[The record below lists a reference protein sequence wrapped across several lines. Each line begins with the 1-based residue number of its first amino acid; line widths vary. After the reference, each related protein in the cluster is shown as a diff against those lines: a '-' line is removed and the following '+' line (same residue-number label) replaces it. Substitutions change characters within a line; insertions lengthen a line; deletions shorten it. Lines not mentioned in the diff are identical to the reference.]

1 MEFESTAPEP
11 KFNHHKFLRVLFTSS
26 SAVFKLSYSHKTW
39 AKIGSFYKQ
48 KNIVEGNIC
57 CGTAQYP
64 QESINH
70 FLWKKKK
77 KHYPVVKSSS
87 TLELFISG

>member
-26 SAVFKLSYSHKTW
+26 SAVFKLSYIHKTW

-57 CGTAQYP
+57 CSTAQYP

-70 FLWKKKK
+70 FSRKKKK
-77 KHYPVVKSSS
+77 KKKALP
-87 TLELFISG
+87 SGEK